1 MKPYLFCV
9 LAVLS
14 AAVFVGSSTAQDA
27 LNFPSTRKEITG
39 ELGKNPKNPLGQSKG
54 LNSDKSIPDDI
65 VDDNPKVG
73 ALIQFD
79 YDSDAVKSESY
90 SLLREFGLS
99 FQEDLPDAVFLIG
112 GHADSDGS
120 DEYNLNLSQKRAEA
134 VKRFLMSEF
143 HLDDNRLITKPF
155 GEKHPIESN
164 KTEYGRAKNRRVEFV
179 RVK

>member
-1 MKPYLFCV
+1 VKPYLFCV
-9 LAVLS
+9 LAVLFLFADS
-14 AAVFVGSSTAQDA
+14 ATADET
-27 LNFPSTRKEITG
+27 LRFPSTRKGIT
-39 ELGKNPKNPLGQSKG
+39 ESLSKTPKNPLGQSKSLG
-54 LNSDKSIPDDI
+54 PKSVPDAI
-65 VDDNPKVG
+65 VEDNPKVG

-99 FQEDLPDAVFLIG
+99 FQEDLPDAVFVIG

-155 GEKHPIESN
+155 GEKDPIASN
-164 KTEYGRAKNRRVEFV
+164 KTEEGRALNRRVEFV